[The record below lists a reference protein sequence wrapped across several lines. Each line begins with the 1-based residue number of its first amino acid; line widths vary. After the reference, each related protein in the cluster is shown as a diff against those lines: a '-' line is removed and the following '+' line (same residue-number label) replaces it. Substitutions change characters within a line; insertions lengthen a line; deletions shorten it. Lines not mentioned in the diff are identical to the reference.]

1 MKFINSNAPF
11 QKNQM
16 SHEGDTFAKSLQLD
30 SAEYRCTR
38 PKNSNDENRNKMTK
52 FDKKRAS

>member
-1 MKFINSNAPF
+1 
-11 QKNQM
+11 M
-16 SHEGDTFAKSLQLD
+16 SHEGDTFAKSLQPD